1 MQVHDSRQPSVKY
14 VKSVLQWKQIMMT
27 FMTSNISFFIHQDKN
42 WLKFC
47 VLCLSSSGTKHYR
60 KWSRD
65 ELTQLANSSRPHI
78 PKNVPLPPPPCTS
91 PSPECMGQTPS
102 ALLFWKCHS
111 LLRPLVFF
119 NTQGKVWKNLKKQT
133 CTVWLT
139 VFRGRNQQVCTLY
152 SQYKLVMGG
161 DDSQKAFITFKKV
174 RGNKYSCD

>member
-1 MQVHDSRQPSVKY
+1 MYLLNGCTSGVMQVHDSRQPSVKY

-78 PKNVPLPPPPCTS
+78 PKNVPLPPHHALPLHLSAWDRLLLPYYSENATAFWGLWFFSTHRGRFGRIWKNRHAQYDWLCSGGGTNRYAHY
-91 PSPECMGQTPS
+91 TPS
-102 ALLFWKCHS
+102 
-111 LLRPLVFF
+111 
-119 NTQGKVWKNLKKQT
+119 TNL
-133 CTVWLT
+133 
-139 VFRGRNQQVCTLY
+139 
-152 SQYKLVMGG
+152 
-161 DDSQKAFITFKKV
+161 
-174 RGNKYSCD
+174 